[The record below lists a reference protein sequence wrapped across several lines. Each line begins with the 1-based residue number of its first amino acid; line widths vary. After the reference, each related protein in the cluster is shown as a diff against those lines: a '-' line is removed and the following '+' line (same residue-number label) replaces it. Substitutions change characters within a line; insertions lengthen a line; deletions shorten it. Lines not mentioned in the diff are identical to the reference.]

1 MKTRKQSSQLLI
13 AAIAL
18 GGASGAGCVVG
29 DGTGSA
35 SGMLFML
42 GCDDGSDVGT
52 PTAPA
57 PYDLQ
62 PRYFVGEPI
71 EDIAD
76 PSPAHP
82 AANTLII
89 RMQHNG
95 NALEITDTLYFT
107 IPDSGKIAACLRG
120 QTVNGV
126 PQWDTSSGT
135 VNPLDPPWCEA
146 PVLPADGGSGFPR
159 IRLFASGPVRVSFT
173 PFGTCVSTMH
183 PPAIVSITGVA
194 QEGYIDFLDFGN
206 AMQNDRPSDMR
217 QGLGTDFKID
227 FGQRLR
233 ATFNFVMGD
242 DRVLTAEKL
251 GVDPAPAPTIGGTMT
266 GNFDFDLT
274 RGQGA
279 QTFP

>member
-1 MKTRKQSSQLLI
+1 MRKQSSQLLT
-13 AAIAL
+13 AAIAIA
-18 GGASGAGCVVG
+18 GATTAGCVVG

-42 GCDDGSDVGT
+42 GCDEGSDVGT
-52 PTAPA
+52 PTAPV

-107 IPDSGKIAACLRG
+107 IPDSGKVAACLRG

-126 PQWDTSSGT
+126 PQWDTTSGT
-135 VNPLDPPWCEA
+135 VNPQDPPWCGA

-194 QEGYIDFLDFGN
+194 QDGYIDFSDFGN
-206 AMQNDRPSDMR
+206 AMQNDRPPDMR
-217 QGLGTDFKID
+217 EGLGTDFKID

-251 GVDPAPAPTIGGTMT
+251 GVDPPPAPTIGGTMM
-266 GNFDFDLT
+266 GNFDFDLA

-279 QTFP
+279 QSFP